1 MGADCRGRL
10 GWLTLLLFLAFL
22 LAPFPLAGKITF
34 ERTYGG
40 IEFDWGQSVQQT
52 QDGGYIVA
60 GQTQS
65 FGPWDYD
72 VYLVKTDSVGDTVWT
87 RTYGGNHDDAGWSVQ
102 QTQDA
107 GYVVAGFTMSFGAGD
122 YDVYLVKTDSLG
134 DSVWTRTYGGFDADL
149 GYSVQQTEDR
159 GYIIAGETHSFDMGS
174 GDVYLVKTD
183 SVGDTVWTRTYG
195 GSDWDFGYSVQQTQD
210 GGYVVG
216 GQTRSF
222 GAGNYDVYLV
232 KTDSVGD
239 TLWTRTY
246 GGPGIDVGTSVQQT
260 QDGGYI
266 ITGGPYDVYLIKVD
280 SVGDTL
286 WMRTYGGSY
295 AQLGRSVEQTQDGG
309 YIVAGYTGFS
319 GGYEEDVYLVK
330 TNSLGDTVWTRT
342 YGGIDCDNG
351 YSVQQTQDG
360 GYVIAGF
367 TVSFGVGSRDVY
379 LIKTDENGLTGVDE
393 KGTAFLLSHRAF
405 RLFQNSPNPLRQ
417 STSILYSLP
426 VTTEVTLSIYDI
438 TGRLVETLVN
448 ETQQPGLHEVRWDRA
463 GNPSGVYFYRLNAG
477 SFTVTKKMVAVE

>member
-216 GQTRSF
+216 GQTLSF
-222 GAGNYDVYLV
+222 V
-232 KTDSVGD
+232 
-239 TLWTRTY
+239 
-246 GGPGIDVGTSVQQT
+246 
-260 QDGGYI
+260 
-266 ITGGPYDVYLIKVD
+266 
-280 SVGDTL
+280 
-286 WMRTYGGSY
+286 
-295 AQLGRSVEQTQDGG
+295 
-309 YIVAGYTGFS
+309 S
-319 GGYEEDVYLVK
+319 G
-330 TNSLGDTVWTRT
+330 
-342 YGGIDCDNG
+342 
-351 YSVQQTQDG
+351 
-360 GYVIAGF
+360 
-367 TVSFGVGSRDVY
+367 
-379 LIKTDENGLTGVDE
+379 
-393 KGTAFLLSHRAF
+393 
-405 RLFQNSPNPLRQ
+405 
-417 STSILYSLP
+417 
-426 VTTEVTLSIYDI
+426 
-438 TGRLVETLVN
+438 
-448 ETQQPGLHEVRWDRA
+448 
-463 GNPSGVYFYRLNAG
+463 
-477 SFTVTKKMVAVE
+477 